1 MPVLVNIDVADL
13 RKAVAFYRSAL
24 GLRHTRTLFDDT
36 VAEMLGA
43 GCPIYLIERA
53 TSEPATPEGPH
64 ARTYQRHWT
73 PIHLDF
79 VVDDITRAT
88 ECAVSAGAVQETPFR
103 AFDWGTLV
111 TLSDPFGN
119 GFCLIESSDAPY
131 AGLQGKPGLDV

>member
-13 RKAVAFYRSAL
+13 PKAVAFYRVAL
-24 GLRHTRTLFDDT
+24 GLRHTRTLFDAT

-53 TSEPATPEGPH
+53 TSDPATPEDPH

-73 PIHLDF
+73 PVHLDF
-79 VVDDITRAT
+79 VVNDIAQVTK
-88 ECAVSAGAVQETPFR
+88 CAVLAGAVQETSVRSFN
-103 AFDWGTLV
+103 WGKVV

-119 GFCLIESSDAPY
+119 GFCLIESTDEPY
-131 AGLQGKPGLDV
+131 AGQGEPGLDF